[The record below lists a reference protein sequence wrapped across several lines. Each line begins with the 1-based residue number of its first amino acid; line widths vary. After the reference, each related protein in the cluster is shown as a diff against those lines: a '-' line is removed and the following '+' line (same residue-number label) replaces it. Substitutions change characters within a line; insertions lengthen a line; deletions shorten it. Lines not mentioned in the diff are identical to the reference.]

1 MTDALEI
8 VLAKRPVGDV
18 TEECFRS
25 ETVTLPPLS
34 DGEILVRQRF
44 LSLDPYMRPRMTEL
58 RSYTPPFELDKPL
71 TGGSVGEVVES
82 RNPKFDKGDSVIG
95 MMNWATCTVHD
106 GKGLR
111 KIDTGIAPPS
121 AYLGVLGMPSFTAW
135 YGMKH
140 ICRPKAGETAFVSA
154 ATGAVGQVAGQLA
167 KLAGARVVGCAGDKD
182 KCVWAVREA
191 GYDACF
197 NHRSERDYGAV
208 LDKLCPKGIDSDF
221 ENVGGKIFHAV
232 FERLNN
238 FGRVAFCGAISEYQD
253 QEPMA
258 GPPKMFAIVQRRLTI
273 QGFIVSDHV
282 SLMGEFVNEV
292 GGLLKEGKLKS
303 RETVVDGLAK
313 APQAFMGLLR
323 GENFGKLVVK
333 VDA

>member
-1 MTDALEI
+1 MTDAVQI
-8 VLAKRPVGDV
+8 VLAKRPTGDV
-18 TEECFRS
+18 TPDYFREEK
-25 ETVTLPPLS
+25 VTLPALG
-34 DGEILVRQRF
+34 DGQVLLRQRF

-58 RSYTPPFELDKPL
+58 HSYTPPFEVGKPL
-71 TGGSVGEVVES
+71 TGGSVGEVVET
-82 RNPKFDKGDSVIG
+82 RNPQFAKGDLVLG
-95 MMNWATCTVHD
+95 MLNWATHTVHD

-111 KIDTGIAPPS
+111 KIASGGVPLS
-121 AYLGVLGMPSFTAW
+121 AYLGVLGMPAFTAW
-135 YGMKH
+135 YGMTH
-140 ICRPKAGETAFVSA
+140 ICKPKPRETVFVSA

-167 KLAGARVVGCAGDKD
+167 KLAGARVVGCAGNED

-197 NHRSERDYGAV
+197 NHRTERDYGAV
-208 LDKLCPKGIDSDF
+208 LDKLCPKGIDADF
-221 ENVGGKIFHAV
+221 ENVGGRLFHAV

-253 QEPMA
+253 TTPMA

-282 SLMGEFVNEV
+282 ALMGNFVNEV
-292 GGLLKEGKLKS
+292 ARLLQSGKLKS
-303 RETVVDGLAK
+303 RETIVDGLSK
-313 APQAFMGLLR
+313 APQAFIGLLK

-333 VDA
+333 IA

>member
-1 MTDALEI
+1 MTDAVQI
-8 VLAKRPVGDV
+8 VLAKRPTGDV
-18 TEECFRS
+18 TADCFR
-25 ETVTLPPLS
+25 EEKVTLPPLA
-34 DGEILVRQRF
+34 DNQMLVRQRF
-44 LSLDPYMRPRMTEL
+44 LSLDPYMRPRMTEM
-58 RSYTPPFELDKPL
+58 RSYTPPFNLDQPL

-82 RNPKFDKGDSVIG
+82 RNPTFAKGDLVIG
-95 MMNWATCTVHD
+95 MLNWATHTVHD

-111 KIDTGIAPPS
+111 KLPAGGVPLS

-140 ICRPKAGETAFVSA
+140 ICKPKPGETVFVSA

-167 KLAGARVVGCAGDKD
+167 KLAGAKVVGCAGDED

-197 NHRSERDYGAV
+197 NHRTERDYGAV
-208 LDKLCPKGIDSDF
+208 LDKLCPQGIDADF
-221 ENVGGKIFHAV
+221 ENVGGKLFHAV
-232 FERLNN
+232 FERLNS

-253 QEPMA
+253 TQPMA
-258 GPPKMFAIVQRRLTI
+258 GPPKMFSIVQKRLTL

-282 SLMGEFVNEV
+282 ALMGDFVNEV
-292 GGLLKEGKLKS
+292 GGLLQSGKLKS
-303 RETVVDGLAK
+303 RETVIDGLSK
-313 APQAFMGLLR
+313 APQAFMGLLK

-333 VDA
+333 IA

>member
-1 MTDALEI
+1 MTEATQI

-18 TEECFRS
+18 TADCFRE
-25 ETVTLPPLS
+25 ETATLPALA
-34 DGEILVRQRF
+34 DGQLLIRSRF
-44 LSLDPYMRPRMTEL
+44 LSLDPYMRPRMSEL
-58 RSYTPPFELDKPL
+58 RSYVPPFEMDKPL

-82 RNPKFDKGDSVIG
+82 KNPRYAKGDTVMG
-95 MMNWATCTVHD
+95 LLNWATYTVHD

-111 KIDTGIAPPS
+111 SIDPKMAPLQ
-121 AYLGVLGMPSFTAW
+121 AHLGVLGMPSFTAW

-140 ICRPKAGETAFVSA
+140 ICKPKAGETAFVSA

-167 KLAGARVVGCAGDKD
+167 KLAGATVVGCAGDEQ
-182 KCVWAVREA
+182 KCQWAVREA

-197 NHRSERDYGAV
+197 NHRTERDTGAV

-232 FERLNN
+232 FERMNN
-238 FGRVAFCGAISEYQD
+238 FGRIAFCGAISEYQD
-253 QEPMA
+253 KDPIA
-258 GPPKMFAIVQRRLTI
+258 GPPKMFTIVQRRLTI

-282 SLMGEFVNEV
+282 AMMADFVNEV
-292 GGLLKEGKLKS
+292 GALLLAGKIKS
-303 RETVVDGLAK
+303 RETVIDGLAK
-313 APQAFMGLLR
+313 APAAFMGLLK

-333 VDA
+333 VA